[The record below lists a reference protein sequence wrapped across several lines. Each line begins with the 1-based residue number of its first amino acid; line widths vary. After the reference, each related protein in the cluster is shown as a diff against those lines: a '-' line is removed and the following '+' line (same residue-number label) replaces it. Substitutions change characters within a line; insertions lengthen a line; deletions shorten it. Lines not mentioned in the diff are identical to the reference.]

1 MPELHTFGNLLV
13 CVNLLFQ
20 IVKSLLDVFV
30 GIEITGESVAFAEKF
45 KYRQPMYIVM
55 KYLWKIEEQRG
66 CFE

>member
-30 GIEITGESVAFAEKF
+30 GVEATGESENLADKF
-45 KYRQPMYIVM
+45 KYRRTMYTVM
-55 KYLWKIEEQRG
+55 GYLFEIEEQRG

>member
-30 GIEITGESVAFAEKF
+30 GVEVTGESGNLAEKF
-45 KYRQPMYIVM
+45 KYRQSMYIVM
-55 KYLWKIEEQRG
+55 GYLLEIEEQRG